1 MKKRTL
7 VCFLIF
13 TLCVLYTS
21 IPTTVFGQEASLA
34 EQVAAKYSETLQ
46 REDIQA
52 VLPAV
57 LEGLKAPNIQ
67 ALLNPQTITL
77 IVDNPGLLPQF
88 APDIDPKFVALLAED
103 EELKALLSDPI
114 VQELLQD
121 PAAIDELAGLLNVV
135 EPPVV
140 EPPVV
145 EPPVSR

>member
-21 IPTTVFGQEASLA
+21 IPNTVFGQEASLA

-57 LEGLKAPNIQ
+57 LEGLKADQTFKPFWVQ
-67 ALLNPQTITL
+67 TPALIGTL
-77 IVDNPGLLPQF
+77 IVDNPGLLLT
-88 APDIDPKFVALLAED
+88 IC
-103 EELKALLSDPI
+103 
-114 VQELLQD
+114 
-121 PAAIDELAGLLNVV
+121 
-135 EPPVV
+135 
-140 EPPVV
+140 
-145 EPPVSR
+145 SRP